1 MTHSSNINGADMLT
15 TIYNYTYPL
24 VKHVI
29 FLHFHFYLFS
39 DSYGARYNVQM
50 SLPQQNP
57 KWASANLALRDLY
70 DSQETMTMRLT
81 KKSKLC
87 MPAVPEGTPLLT

>member
-1 MTHSSNINGADMLT
+1 ML
-15 TIYNYTYPL
+15 Y
-24 VKHVI
+24 
-29 FLHFHFYLFS
+29 HFTSTFYFS
-39 DSYGARYNVQM
+39 DSYGARYNEQM

-87 MPAVPEGTPLLT
+87 MPAVPEGTALLT